1 MDIVMRMF
9 MVHGVLAKAI
19 IASPGESMPR
29 LPDLTRSYTLTLD
42 LSVEV
47 GAEAQEP
54 DHGTL
59 DDVYN
64 ITHELK
70 AERIQSANWA
80 KVAKQEV
87 SKVEEDEVDEV
98 AVDPMSST
106 FGSGGSMVRLY
117 GK

>member
-87 SKVEEDEVDEV
+87 NKVEEDKV
-98 AVDPMSST
+98 AADPMSST
-106 FGSGGSMVRLY
+106 SGSGGSMVRLY